1 MSYLTKETDYAIQF
15 ALALKESDKDWP
27 LSLKEFAKASG
38 ISFLFLQR
46 IAKKLKE
53 AGLIKS
59 RLGADG
65 GYWLARK
72 PEKITLADIIEATE
86 GSFAVVSCA
95 KNKSCPNFSFCG
107 QKDNFFELN
116 REIKKFF
123 GKKNLGQL

>member
-65 GYWLARK
+65 GYWLGRQTGKKKPARK
-72 PEKITLADIIEATE
+72 
-86 GSFAVVSCA
+86 
-95 KNKSCPNFSFCG
+95 N
-107 QKDNFFELN
+107 
-116 REIKKFF
+116 
-123 GKKNLGQL
+123 